1 MGINKSWYSSQ
12 TDKWATPQDF
22 FDELN
27 SKYHFTLDVCA
38 TEADAKCERYYSPE
52 EDGLAQEWEGVC
64 WMNPPYGRNI
74 TGKWVKKAVEESRK
88 GCTVVS
94 LLPARTDNAWWHD
107 YVMPYG
113 EITFIRGRLKFGGS
127 KDNAPFPSAVVVF
140 RPKMA

>member
-1 MGINKSWYSSQ
+1 MLIEQIFSE
-12 TDKWATPQDF
+12 DF

-38 TEADAKCERYYSPE
+38 TEADTKCERHYSPE

-64 WMNPPYGRNI
+64 WMNPPYGRNV
-74 TGKWVKKAVEESRK
+74 TGKWVKKAVEESQK

-94 LLPARTDNAWWHD
+94 LLPARTDVAWWHD
-107 YVMPYG
+107 YVIPYG
-113 EITFIRGRLKFGGS
+113 EITFVRGRLKFGGS

-140 RPKMA
+140 APREQEG